1 MRGLGLAAFVPVEF
15 FDRCRVKDN
24 HVAVTAAV
32 LALAAPMP
40 VLADTAATAFL
51 ALAAPPPVLAE
62 ASAAAL
68 VASAAHPTVLADA
81 AAVALPACMTWPG
94 RGRRRSTPRAEHSLD
109 NSEAHRVPA
118 LLWSYGDA
126 LGAGQTCS
134 MGRKTAERLEK
145 EKNSPNT

>member
-1 MRGLGLAAFVPVEF
+1 M
-15 FDRCRVKDN
+15 
-24 HVAVTAAV
+24 AVTAAV

-109 NSEAHRVPA
+109 DSEAHRVRT
-118 LLWSYGDA
+118 LY
-126 LGAGQTCS
+126 
-134 MGRKTAERLEK
+134 GRKGRSRGGGKQLLNGGKISGALARILTQRLR
-145 EKNSPNT
+145 